1 MKDFAGKTAF
11 VTGAASGIGR
21 GMARAF
27 AKAGM
32 NVALADIQADAVE
45 SARAEIEALGV
56 KAIGLALDVSDRAA
70 VERAADATIAAFG
83 KVHVVANNAG
93 VAIAGT
99 PVERVRPE
107 EWDWIIGVN
116 LHGVIHGMQVFLP
129 LIREH
134 GEGGHIVN
142 TASIGGLQVRPGFQS
157 GAYAVTKYGVV
168 ALSEALDNEL
178 AGTGIGVSVLCP
190 AAVDT
195 RIYDTARVRPERFGG
210 PFVRPENH
218 FMREI
223 LEREGMHPDL
233 VGQRVLE
240 AMREDEFFV
249 FTHEAPRAWIEAR
262 HRRLMEAFDRAARF
276 EADLAKFDVN

>member
-1 MKDFAGKTAF
+1 MKEFVGKTAF

-27 AKAGM
+27 ARAGM
-32 NVALADIQADAVE
+32 KVALADIQGEAVE
-45 SARAEIEALGV
+45 AARAEIEATGA
-56 KAIGLALDVSDRAA
+56 KAIALALDVSDRDA
-70 VERAADATIAAFG
+70 VERAAEAVIAAFG

-99 PVERVRPE
+99 PVERVKPE

-116 LHGVIHGMQVFLP
+116 LYGVIHGVQVFLP
-129 LIREH
+129 LIRSH

-178 AGTGIGVSVLCP
+178 AGSGIGVSVLCP

-195 RIYDTARVRPERFGG
+195 RIYDTARVRPARFGG
-210 PFVRPENH
+210 PFDRPENN

-223 LEREGMHPDL
+223 LEREGMHPDR
-233 VGQRVLE
+233 VGERVVQ
-240 AMREDEFFV
+240 AIKAGEFFV
-249 FTHEAPRAWIEAR
+249 FTHAAPRDWIEAR
-262 HRRLMEAFDRAARF
+262 HRRLMDAFNRAARF
-276 EADLAKFDVN
+276 EADLAKFM

>member
-1 MKDFAGKTAF
+1 MKDLVGKTAF

-27 AKAGM
+27 ARAGM
-32 NVALADIQADAVE
+32 KVALADIQGEAVE
-45 SARAEIEALGV
+45 AACAEIAATGA
-56 KAIGLALDVSDRAA
+56 KAIALALDVSDRAA
-70 VERAADATIAAFG
+70 VERAAEAVIAAFG

-99 PVERVRPE
+99 PVERVKPE

-116 LHGVIHGMQVFLP
+116 LYGVIHGVQVFLP
-129 LIREH
+129 LIRSH

-178 AGTGIGVSVLCP
+178 AGSGIGVSVLCP

-195 RIYDTARVRPERFGG
+195 RIYDTARVRPARFGG
-210 PFVRPENH
+210 PFDRPENN

-223 LEREGMHPDL
+223 LEREGMHPDR
-233 VGQRVLE
+233 VGERVVQ
-240 AMREDEFFV
+240 AIKAGEFFV
-249 FTHEAPRAWIEAR
+249 FTHAAPRDWIEAR
-262 HRRLMEAFDRAARF
+262 HRRLMDAFNRAARF
-276 EADLAKFDVN
+276 EADLAKFM